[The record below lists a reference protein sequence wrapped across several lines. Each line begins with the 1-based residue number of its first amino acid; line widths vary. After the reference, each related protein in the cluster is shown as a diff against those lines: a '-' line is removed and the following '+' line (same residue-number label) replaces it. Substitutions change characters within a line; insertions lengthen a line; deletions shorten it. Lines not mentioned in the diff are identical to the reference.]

1 MSYKI
6 AVLADIHGNALALK
20 EVLKHINT
28 TDKVE
33 HIYCLGDLI
42 GVGHQTNEVL
52 DLLFSRGD
60 ISFVRG
66 NHDQDVLSI
75 IDGEKPNS
83 KGEEREHHHW
93 IASHL
98 NPDFIPKLRE
108 IPYTLRRQI
117 NGVPFLFLHY
127 HLKKEPKFLPV
138 NYDPSIDE
146 LEKLYYNEQ
155 SKVVCFGHHH
165 VVHHFK
171 NDNQLFLN
179 PGALGC
185 SHNPIAQYATITV
198 GDNGNINTS
207 FFEVP
212 YDPTEFLNSYERL
225 EVPARKFIL
234 NNFFGNQHI
243 K

>member
-6 AVLADIHGNALALK
+6 AVIADIHGNALALK
-20 EVLKHINT
+20 EVLKQIDQS
-28 TDKVE
+28 DKVQ

-52 DLLFSRGD
+52 DILFSRD
-60 ISFVRG
+60 YISFVRG
-66 NHDQDVLSI
+66 NHDQDILSI

-93 IASHL
+93 IASRL
-98 NPDFIPKLRE
+98 NPSFIPKLRN

-117 NGVPFLFLHY
+117 NGVQFLFLHY
-127 HLKKEPKFLPV
+127 HMKKEPRFLPV
-138 NYDPSIDE
+138 NYDPTIDE
-146 LEKLYYNEQ
+146 LEKLYDGEQ
-155 SKVVCFGHHH
+155 SKVICFGHHH

-171 NDNQLFLN
+171 NDHQLFLN
-179 PGALGC
+179 PGPLGC
-185 SHNPIAQYATITV
+185 SHNPTAQYATITV
-198 GDNGNINTS
+198 GDKHNIDTS

-212 YDPTEFLNSYERL
+212 YDPTELLHGYERL
-225 EVPARKFIL
+225 KVPAREFIL
-234 NNFFGNQHI
+234 NNFFGNQHN

>member
-6 AVLADIHGNALALK
+6 AVLADIHGNHEALK
-20 EVLKHINT
+20 SVLKHIDGT
-28 TDKVE
+28 GDVE

-42 GVGHQTNEVL
+42 GVGYQTNEVL
-52 DLLFSRGD
+52 DKLFSRND

-93 IASHL
+93 IASNL
-98 NPDFIPKLRE
+98 NPSFIPKLRS

-117 NGVPFLFLHY
+117 NGVSFLFLHY
-127 HLKKEPKFLPV
+127 HMKKEPQFLPV

-146 LEKLYYNEQ
+146 LEKLYHHEQ

-171 NDNQLFLN
+171 NDHQLFIN

-185 SHNPIAQYATITV
+185 SHNPTAQYATITV
-198 GDNGNINTS
+198 GDKGNINTS

-212 YDPTEFLNSYERL
+212 YDPTDFLQGYEQL
-225 EVPARKFIL
+225 QVPARDFIL
-234 NNFFGNQHI
+234 TNFYGNQHI